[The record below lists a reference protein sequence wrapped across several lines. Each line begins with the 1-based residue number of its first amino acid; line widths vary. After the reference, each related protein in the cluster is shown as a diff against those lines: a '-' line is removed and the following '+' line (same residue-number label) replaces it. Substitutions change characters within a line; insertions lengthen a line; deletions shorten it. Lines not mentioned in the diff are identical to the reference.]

1 MKFSPLPIT
10 GVGLATAAG
19 RGVEAAWEALCG
31 GRSLLALDPD
41 PELAGFAPTKT
52 ARCERIDPGSIGAD
66 HRAARLMGHHVHML
80 LAAAQEAIAGA
91 PVLPEAAGEEF
102 AFFAGMD
109 SVDPAAGDLIG
120 AVRESEEG
128 VRLDHFFSEGIDRIP
143 PLWPLGL
150 LNAIGFSQAA
160 IQHQLRGE
168 NAVFS
173 AGAEATARA
182 VCEAAAS
189 VSLGKAKFALA
200 AGVSG
205 VVSARMLARAVKRGA
220 RSAAC
225 GLGEGAG
232 AVLFEAAENADA
244 GRVHGWLKGWGSVRA
259 LETRGGLVRA
269 IQDSAEA
276 ALSRSGLAPG
286 DVDLLVIHGAG
297 ERLAEAAETEAISS
311 VFRGHRPCG
320 LATKGVFGH
329 LGGGSP
335 ALDVIIAL
343 KALAEGEAPPFD
355 GAAEALSLCA
365 ERGLAE
371 LRNAL
376 VLLQGFDG
384 ACAAFAL
391 GKSA

>member
-1 MKFSPLPIT
+1 
-10 GVGLATAAG
+10 
-19 RGVEAAWEALCG
+19 
-31 GRSLLALDPD
+31 
-41 PELAGFAPTKT
+41 
-52 ARCERIDPGSIGAD
+52 
-66 HRAARLMGHHVHML
+66 MGHHVHML
-80 LAAAQEAIAGA
+80 LAAAQEAIVRA

-244 GRVHGWLKGWGSVRA
+244 DRVHGWLKGWGSVRT

-297 ERLAEAAETEAISS
+297 ERLADAAETEAISS
-311 VFRGHRPCG
+311 VFGGHRPCG

-329 LGGGSP
+329 LGGGSL

-343 KALAEGEAPPFD
+343 KALAEGSAPPS
-355 GAAEALSLCA
+355 GSAAEALSLCA
-365 ERGLAE
+365 ERGLTE